1 MGTVISKAANGVGGV
16 LGNAFVAPFKTMF
29 GGTCEGVCS
38 GPWDIVCFIE
48 HLCVSSLLKL
58 LMILVLCYI
67 TLLFFYI
74 LFKVGICQCIGRSL
88 CKLCW
93 AACEAYWYAVE
104 DITCFLWH
112 KLKNTK
118 RINRRRRHR
127 HFEDM
132 EQGYSSSDESAFADN
147 YHHLNNVSRKYNIIR
162 RRRKGS
168 SFISFSGYGSHG
180 RHHHAR
186 LKSREVGIY
195 VKGGYR
201 RPRSSRQL
209 QISKM
214 RNVRREARNFKRR
227 RLR

>member
-1 MGTVISKAANGVGGV
+1 MGLGVFSEMHLWLHLRLCLV
-16 LGNAFVAPFKTMF
+16 
-29 GGTCEGVCS
+29 
-38 GPWDIVCFIE
+38 E
-48 HLCVSSLLKL
+48 HA
-58 LMILVLCYI
+58 